1 MSRHHV
7 RLSHCGGEI
16 VVVSGHDRPLSQLFL
31 LVLLRDEGRPL
42 CEDDVLY
49 DSLHQPALD

>member
-31 LVLLRDEGRPL
+31 LVLRDEGRPM

-49 DSLHQPALD
+49 DSLHQSALD